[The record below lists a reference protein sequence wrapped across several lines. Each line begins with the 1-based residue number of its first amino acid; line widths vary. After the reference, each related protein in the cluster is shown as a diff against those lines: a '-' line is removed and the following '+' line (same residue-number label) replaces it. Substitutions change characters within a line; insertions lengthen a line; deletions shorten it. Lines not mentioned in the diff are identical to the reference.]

1 MANLAAALLKLE
13 RWDLAQ
19 SAAGRALYHDPK
31 NKKARFR
38 RAMARKHLKRYYGA
52 KLDLQKFMYLDMTK
66 MNEEGFR
73 EFQILDE
80 LQAQGDEVEWPLNA
94 GEGEADEEEEW
105 VEVEELLDPEEYKRA
120 SDAGPCREYN
130 HEGCSKGDECPRGHT
145 PMEVITTRDEL
156 GRNVCMYWLLDTCEK
171 GDACEYAHDKT
182 YLPPSGWW
190 TDEKRQGRIRE
201 HIGRMVALAGRPY
214 PGVRLLMDL
223 NPKPWFYEP
232 WALYPYA
239 PTTEERKAWERRG
252 NWPPKSYIWG
262 EMSYYEVDPSDP
274 NAIDQ
279 LESRR
284 RTYDNA

>member
-1 MANLAAALLKLE
+1 MH
-13 RWDLAQ
+13 
-19 SAAGRALYHDPK
+19 S
-31 NKKARFR
+31 
-38 RAMARKHLKRYYGA
+38 
-52 KLDLQKFMYLDMTK
+52 
-66 MNEEGFR
+66 
-73 EFQILDE
+73 
-80 LQAQGDEVEWPLNA
+80 
-94 GEGEADEEEEW
+94 
-105 VEVEELLDPEEYKRA
+105 
-120 SDAGPCREYN
+120 
-130 HEGCSKGDECPRGHT
+130 
-145 PMEVITTRDEL
+145 

-274 NAIDQ
+274 NAIVRVSI
-279 LESRR
+279 LL
-284 RTYDNA
+284 AMI